1 MTIDRMECVVVGA
14 GTAGAAVARRLAI
27 AGHQVMLIARRGP
40 DADDGNGL
48 VPGAGWPEPVEPAV
62 LDQPD
67 TLRALLR
74 ARGSAAL
81 ESYCEHSATP
91 FSRTGQL
98 VVARSTDE
106 WEALAELELRIDGAS
121 APGQGCVTLLDA
133 DAVHRLEPGLKCAG
147 ALLIEDAGIVDGDTL
162 RLNLRIDAEDRGAF
176 VTEDSRLVAAYPT
189 GRGFEL
195 DLAGLPGELTTL
207 RCEILINAAEEVE
220 SYQIASRIGG
230 MKQHLP
236 AGLPP
241 VAGKR
246 YRLDG
251 TAPFQR
257 LVVPSCLDAN
267 ASALFYPGFRGD
279 SWLDV
284 SQGRDESADLTIQTP
299 ASHGIRGLVN
309 VFGMDARSETSVA
322 LALADAIIDG
332 LAERSQKFLH
342 PAITN
347 KLGKLVMA

>member
-48 VPGAGWPEPVEPAV
+48 VPGAGWPEPVEPAA
-62 LDQPD
+62 LDRPN
-67 TLRALLR
+67 TLRAVLR
-74 ARGSAAL
+74 ARGSDAL
-81 ESYCEHSATP
+81 KSYCEHSSTP
-91 FSRTGQL
+91 YSQTGQL
-98 VVARSTDE
+98 VVARSADE
-106 WEALAELELRIDGAS
+106 WEALAELKSRIDGAS
-121 APGQGCVTLLDA
+121 APAQSCAQLLDA
-133 DAVHRLEPGLKCAG
+133 DEVLRLEPGLKCVG
-147 ALLIEDAGIVDGDTL
+147 ALLIDDAGIVDGDTL
-162 RLNLRIDAEDRGAF
+162 RLNLRIDAENRGAF
-176 VTEDSRLVAAYPT
+176 VTEDSRLVAAYPM

-207 RCEILINAAEEVE
+207 RCEILVNATEAVE

-236 AGLPP
+236 VGLPP

-246 YRLDG
+246 YHLDG

-267 ASALFYPGFRGD
+267 AAALFYPGFRGD

-284 SQGRDESADLTIQTP
+284 SPARDASADLEIQTP
-299 ASHGIRGLVN
+299 ASHGIRGLIN
-309 VFGMDARSETSVA
+309 VFGMEARSETSVA
-322 LALADAIIDG
+322 LALADAIMDG
-332 LAERSQKFLH
+332 LAERTQRSLH
-342 PAITN
+342 SVVTN
-347 KLGKLVMA
+347 KPGKLVMA